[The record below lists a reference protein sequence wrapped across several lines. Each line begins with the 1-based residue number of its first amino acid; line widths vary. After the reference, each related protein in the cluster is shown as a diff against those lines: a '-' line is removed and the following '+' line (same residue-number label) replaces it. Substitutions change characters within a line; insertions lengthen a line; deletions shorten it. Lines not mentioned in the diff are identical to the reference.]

1 MKIVSNFKDYY
12 DYVEYLYSPEGGDER
27 LPFFRSKVDK
37 TRDGN
42 EGLVFN
48 FAKVLGFPY
57 VSFRS
62 QYYHKGNMEKFPW
75 RFKWCVVNGKYYL
88 LVADAELNAFGAYC
102 KSEAAYLS
110 YKPYKLLKQQH
121 PCFPHLASGT
131 RWLSGGY
138 NDRLSIEGAIGVH
151 SDILVTLSK
160 QVGSPIFT
168 IREWSPNTVTVDNQ
182 IPNLGQL
189 GFAALIP
196 PEQMYQETAM
206 FYGNTMRD
214 TPDNNPPATV
224 SDKDRLIQK
233 GFDAKFSFRGK
244 VR

>member
-27 LPFFRSKVDK
+27 LPLFRSKVDK
-37 TRDGN
+37 TKDGN

-48 FAKVLGFPY
+48 LTGIRNLPY

-62 QYYHKGNMEKFPW
+62 QYYHKGGLERFPW
-75 RFKWCVVNGKYYL
+75 RLKWCVVNGKYYL
-88 LVADAELNAFGAYC
+88 LVTDAKLNAFGAYC
-102 KSEAAYLS
+102 RSEAAYLS

-121 PCFPHLASGT
+121 PCFPHLTSGT

-138 NDRLSIEGAIGVH
+138 NDSLSIEGAIGVH

-168 IREWSPNTVTVDNQ
+168 IREWSSNSVTVDNQ

-206 FYGNTMRD
+206 FYGSVMRD
-214 TPDNNPPATV
+214 TPDNNPPVAV

-233 GFDAKFSFRGK
+233 GFDAKVSFRGK
-244 VR
+244 VK